1 MAMIPKTKADL
12 HKCLKQKVWRKNNLF
27 TIVDESGQLVP
38 YRQRSVQR
46 EYAANRHGLDVILK
60 SRQHGFTSETDIDI
74 LDDCLFTPNLSCGI
88 IAHTKIDAAEIFET
102 KVKLPYFHL
111 PEAIRKGNPHVK
123 CDGGTLRLSN
133 GSSIRVAVSFR
144 SATTHRLHVSELGK
158 ICAKYPKRAE
168 EIKTGTLP
176 SVHPQMGGQATIEGT
191 AEGAAGDFYD
201 ICIQSQAD
209 TAQAEKE
216 GRPLHPLQWKFHFY
230 AWWRDPKNAVDPLGI
245 TVSDQLAQYFSELAE
260 NGLVTTI
267 NQQAWYAAK
276 KDGAGGLGRLMKR
289 EHPSTVDEAFEA
301 AVQGAVFA
309 DELSEARADGRVG
322 FYPWMKNAPV
332 YTFWD
337 LGYRNSTC
345 VGFVQFIKEQVRVID
360 YYTAR
365 GRGAAY
371 HAAQVNGKPYDYREH
386 HMPHDIMCHEKG
398 SGIILKDTYQNLFKA
413 PIQTVTRPKLKRDS
427 LDALSDTFPALCF
440 NAKTCA
446 VGKNEENL
454 IKSLG
459 WYRYEWDADHAVWSK
474 VPVGDWAADPAD
486 MMQTLAL
493 QYRYGQIDGEHIGYP
508 YAIPKNIHD
517 DNEYRVGE
525 GKAYNPF
532 AGMVRT

>member
-1 MAMIPKTKADL
+1 MVPRTKAEL
-12 HKCLKQKVWRKNNLF
+12 HECLQDKAWRKNNLY
-27 TIVDESGQLVP
+27 TIVDESGLKVP
-38 YRQRSVQR
+38 YRQRAVQAEFAGSR
-46 EYAANRHGLDVILK
+46 TYCDVILK
-60 SRQHGFTSETDIDI
+60 SRQHGFTSECCIDM
-74 LDDCLFTPNLSCGI
+74 LDDCIFTPDLKCGV
-88 IAHTKIDAAEIFET
+88 IAHTKLDAQAIFST
-102 KVKLPYFHL
+102 KIRTPYEELPALVKELCPVVSMTTQSVVF
-111 PEAIRKGNPHVK
+111 A
-123 CDGGTLRLSN
+123 N
-133 GSSIRVAVSFR
+133 GSEIRVAVSFR
-144 SATTHRLHVSELGK
+144 SATTHRLHISEYGK
-158 ICAKYPKRAE
+158 ICAKYPVRAE
-168 EIKTGTLP
+168 EIRTGSIP
-176 SVHPQMGGQATIEGT
+176 SVHPQMGGKITIEST

-201 ICIQSQAD
+201 LCTQSQAD
-209 TAQAEKE
+209 TAQADKE
-216 GRPLHPLQWKFHFY
+216 GRELNRLQYRFHFY
-230 AWWRDPKNAVDPLGI
+230 AWHQDPKNRIEPLGI
-245 TVSDQLAQYFSELAE
+245 KISDALVGYFENLSEKGIALDIE
-260 NGLVTTI
+260 
-267 NQQAWYAAK
+267 QQSWYAQK
-276 KDGAGGLGRLMKR
+276 KDGAGGLGRAMKR

-301 AVQGAVFA
+301 AVQGAVYA
-309 DELSEARADGRVG
+309 DEMDEARSDGRIG
-322 FYPWMKNAPV
+322 FYPWIKNAPV

-371 HAAQVNGKPYDYREH
+371 HAAQVNAKPYDYREH

-427 LDALSDTFPALCF
+427 LDALSDTFPLICF

-446 VGKNEENL
+446 SGRNEENL

-493 QYRYGQIDGEHIGYP
+493 QHRYGQIDGEHIGYP
-508 YAIPKNIHD
+508 YAIPRNVHD
-517 DNEYRVGE
+517 DNEYNVGE

-532 AGMVRT
+532 VGMSRRA